1 MNQHKIEHCNMSYH
15 TILILLDHFEYDNP
29 IVLFMDSGRLLPN
42 ESRIQGYV
50 RKCIKMLVTI
60 SWCA

>member
-1 MNQHKIEHCNMSYH
+1 MSYH

-29 IVLFMDSGRLLPN
+29 IVLFMDSGRLLPK